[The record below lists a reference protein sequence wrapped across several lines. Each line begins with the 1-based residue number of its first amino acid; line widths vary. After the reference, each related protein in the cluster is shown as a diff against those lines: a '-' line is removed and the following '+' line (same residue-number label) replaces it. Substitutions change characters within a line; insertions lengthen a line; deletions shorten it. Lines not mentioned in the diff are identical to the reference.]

1 MSFSEA
7 VNGKGNNW
15 LGEGGACR
23 MTERV
28 LNYSSG
34 KELIEKKNWFFKW
47 ELALSEVK
55 IRQIMV
61 NNYFK
66 NVQPSWPAGKH
77 KWKSQGDI
85 ASSQLEQVLLK
96 RWKATINADKDAG
109 RMVSAQPLRKTAQ
122 RLLRP
127 EKTVTIWPSSP
138 TTKEAPAQPL
148 ESQHYSQ
155 RPGNEIYW
163 DVHWWISGL
172 KGVV

>member
-34 KELIEKKNWFFKW
+34 KELIEKNIWFFKW

-66 NVQPSWPAGKH
+66 NVQPS
-77 KWKSQGDI
+77 
-85 ASSQLEQVLLK
+85 
-96 RWKATINADKDAG
+96 
-109 RMVSAQPLRKTAQ
+109 
-122 RLLRP
+122 
-127 EKTVTIWPSSP
+127 
-138 TTKEAPAQPL
+138 
-148 ESQHYSQ
+148 
-155 RPGNEIYW
+155 
-163 DVHWWISGL
+163 
-172 KGVV
+172 